1 MPPMTEPEAAETG
14 QPSRAKGVRRP
25 RVAIVYHFFAHYRAA
40 VMVELA
46 RRSGL
51 DVTLVGDAGD
61 YESDIK
67 AWQTPPD
74 MRFRLAPCRRLRGSA
89 MWQKG
94 VVGLAL
100 GNEFDALI
108 LLGNA
113 YWPSTWLAAI
123 LGRLRGKRVLF
134 WTHGW
139 ITPPRGAKGAFRNA
153 FYRLAHGLLLYG
165 HLAKQYGIEAGFD
178 PGRLHVI
185 YNSLDYDAQRAAR
198 ATVSAEDERSLR
210 RELFGTDAVAVAIC
224 STRLIAIRRLDLLIE
239 AAAKLRAEGLPV
251 VLLLVGDGAERANL
265 EKLAAERGVPAHFA
279 GACYDEARLARYTM
293 ASNVTVAPGKVGL
306 TAMQS
311 LAFGTP
317 VITHD
322 EADDQMP
329 EWEAIIPGRNGSLF
343 RRNDADALAQAM
355 RPWLTRPGVDAATR
369 AECHKATDRF
379 YNPSMQR
386 RAIERAVRGKPADD
400 LFWMREGNL
409 S

>member
-1 MPPMTEPEAAETG
+1 MATATG
-14 QPSRAKGVRRP
+14 ARPSTDDRTVRRP

-67 AWQTPPD
+67 AWQTPSDIP
-74 MRFRLAPCRRLRGSA
+74 FRLAPCRRIRGSS

-100 GNEFDALI
+100 GREFDALI

-123 LGRLRGKRVLF
+123 LGRLRGKRILF

-165 HLAKQYGIEAGFD
+165 HLAKQYGIESGFD
-178 PGRLHVI
+178 PERLHVI

-198 ATVSAEDERSLR
+198 STVSPEDERTLR
-210 RELFGTDAVAVAIC
+210 RELFGTEAVAVAIC

-239 AAAKLRAEGLPV
+239 AAAMLRAEGLPV
-251 VLLLVGDGAERANL
+251 VLLLVGDGPERANL
-265 EKLAAERGVPAHFA
+265 ERLAKERGVPAHFA
-279 GACYDEARLARYTM
+279 GACYDESKLARYTM

-343 RRNDADALAQAM
+343 RRNDAKALAEAM
-355 RPWLTRPGVDAATR
+355 RPWLLTPGVDPATR
-369 AECHKATDRF
+369 AECHRATDRF

-386 RAIERAVRGKPADD
+386 RAIARAVRGQSADD
-400 LFWMREGNL
+400 LFWMREEDHA
-409 S
+409 

>member
-1 MPPMTEPEAAETG
+1 MATVSASSEAASTT
-14 QPSRAKGVRRP
+14 QSAARRP

-46 RRSGL
+46 RRARGSW
-51 DVTLVGDAGD
+51 TLVGDTQD

-67 AWQTPPD
+67 AWKPPED
-74 MRFRLAPCRRLRGSA
+74 VPFRVASCRRIRGSI

-100 GNEFDALI
+100 GNDFDALI

-113 YWPSTWLAAI
+113 YWPATWLAAI
-123 LGRLRGKRVLF
+123 IARLRGKRVLF

-139 ITPPRGAKGAFRNA
+139 ITPPRGLKGAFRNT

-165 HLAKQYGIEAGFD
+165 HLAKQYGIEAGIR
-178 PGRLHVI
+178 PERLHVI

-198 ATVSAEDERSLR
+198 AKVSTDDERALR
-210 RELFGTDAVAVAIC
+210 RELFGSDDVAVALC

-239 AAAKLRAEGLPV
+239 AVARLRAEGMPV
-251 VLLLVGDGAERANL
+251 VLLLVGDGQERANL
-265 EKLAAERGVPAHFA
+265 ERLAAERGVPTHFA
-279 GACYDEARLARYTM
+279 GACYDEDRLARYTM

-343 RRNDADALAQAM
+343 RRNDVAALADAM
-355 RPWLTRPGVDAATR
+355 RPWLQQPGVTPATR
-369 AECHKATDRF
+369 AECHRATDRF

-386 RAIERAVRGKPADD
+386 RAIERAVLGKGADD
-400 LFWMREGNL
+400 LFWMREDQNA
-409 S
+409 